1 MIKVDDIRKKNTSTI
16 KKKGSNKQNLRKSAA
31 ISSRTNISGKVSK
44 NSKRE
49 MKVKV
54 YTYILKGMI
63 FVIIG
68 LSITSLRVL
77 TKNVDMFARNKKPN
91 DEITAQAL
99 NKEENKEE
107 NRAKESSLKK
117 DELKNEVNSNGEAR
131 EEPKK
136 NEAEAVAEETKKSE
150 EDKVI
155 ETVAETSEAPKGKS
169 LDVRLISQNPE
180 LYNGCEVTCLAMLL
194 NYKGV
199 KVDKLTLAKQMKK
212 NPTKAVYNSSGEVIK
227 WGNPK
232 YGFVGDVYGESGIG
246 YSIDPEP
253 LMPLISKYQENP
265 NNLTGKSL
273 DDIKE
278 SINNENPVL
287 VWVESNF
294 SYPIEFIQWNDEK
307 GGVVKA
313 TFDIHAILI
322 TGYDGEN
329 IYYNDP
335 LTGEKNKA
343 ISQNR
348 FTQVWKAMG
357 SKALSVN

>member
-1 MIKVDDIRKKNTSTI
+1 MIKVDDIREKNTSTI
-16 KKKGSNKQNLRKSAA
+16 KKKGLNKQNSRKSTG
-31 ISSRTNISGKVSK
+31 INSRVNISTKVSE
-44 NSKRE
+44 NTKRQ

-63 FVIIG
+63 ILIIG
-68 LSITSLRVL
+68 LSITSIRIFA
-77 TKNVDMFARNKKPN
+77 KNVNMFAKNKKPSN
-91 DEITAQAL
+91 EITAQAL
-99 NKEENKEE
+99 NNEEENKKEDNTFKKEE
-107 NRAKESSLKK
+107 V
-117 DELKNEVNSNGEAR
+117 KNESNIKGEDKEVKVK
-131 EEPKK
+131 EEEKPVD
-136 NEAEAVAEETKKSE
+136 AEQPAKQE
-150 EDKVI
+150 EDKV
-155 ETVAETSEAPKGKS
+155 VKASEQVNEVPKSKS

-199 KVDKLTLAKQMKK
+199 KVDKMTLAKEMKK
-212 NPTKAVYNSSGEVIK
+212 NPTKAVYNSNNKITK

-232 YGFVGDVYGESGIG
+232 YGFVGDVYGSTGIG

-253 LMPLISKYQENP
+253 LMPLVSKHNKTP
-265 NNLTGKSL
+265 KNLTGKSL

-294 SYPIEFIQWNDEK
+294 SYPIEFIQWTDEK
-307 GGVVKA
+307 GEKVRA

-329 IYYNDP
+329 MYYNDP
-335 LTGEKNKA
+335 LTGEKNKS
-343 ISQNR
+343 ISQKR
-348 FTQVWKAMG
+348 FTQVWKEMG
-357 SKALSVN
+357 SKALTID